1 LECPCFSKLR
11 KGAFGATAIRERA
24 QSESFA
30 RAIFPLCIML
40 PVAHSTARCRTMSEM
55 AVKYPPGF
63 RARRGLNWFII
74 GLLYASFYM
83 CRYNFRWATPGMVQ
97 EFGFTTFQITG
108 MLSAWSLA
116 YGTGQLV
123 NGLLTDRIG
132 GKTAMLIGAAG
143 TIVINLIFGFAS
155 FAGTFATFA
164 AIWLMNGYVQSFG
177 APGMIKMNAAWFRRT
192 ERGTFAGIFGFMIQL
207 GQFAINNLAPII
219 LAGFTVGMWVV
230 AQNDWRWLFRIPPL
244 VVAVVSVL
252 LAIFVKN
259 TPEGAGYR
267 GLIEDGTEGG
277 DSSSRASLR
286 ESFTTIFTHPLIWFY
301 AAAYA
306 CTGAVR
312 NSSDQLMILYF
323 HDQLKLNLAEKPAAV
338 FWTVNLMP
346 LVAVLGS
353 FTAGVVSDKFF
364 KGHRSPVAM
373 TLYFFECGVILTAA
387 VVIAAGVVGPT
398 PFGIVIGCL
407 FLVLVALTANS
418 THAIVGTAAPMD
430 IGGRKM
436 AGFASGVVDSFQYYG
451 TAVALPVTGWLIDRY
466 GWGVWYP
473 TMASF
478 GAIGGLAMLMV
489 MRKQR
494 RMHAMGDVRAVSR

>member
-1 LECPCFSKLR
+1 M
-11 KGAFGATAIRERA
+11 AD
-24 QSESFA
+24 
-30 RAIFPLCIML
+30 FPI
-40 PVAHSTARCRTMSEM
+40 AA
-55 AVKYPPGF
+55 YPAGF
-63 RARRGLNWFII
+63 RPRRGLNWFII

-83 CRYNFRWATPGMVQ
+83 CRYNFRFATPGMVA
-97 EFGFTTFQITG
+97 EFGFSTFQITG
-108 MLSAWSLA
+108 MLSAWSIA

-155 FAGTFATFA
+155 FAGTFTTFA
-164 AIWLMNGYVQSFG
+164 AIWLMNGYMQSFG
-177 APGMIKMNAAWFRRT
+177 APGMIKINAAWFRRT
-192 ERGTFAGIFGFMIQL
+192 ERGTFAGIFGFMIQF
-207 GQFAINNLAPII
+207 GQFAINNLAPVI
-219 LAGFTVGMWVV
+219 LAGFTVGVWVV
-230 AQNDWRWLFRIPPL
+230 AKNDWHWLFRIPPL
-244 VVAVVSVL
+244 AVAVAAVL
-252 LAIFVKN
+252 LAIFVKD
-259 TPEGAGYR
+259 TPEEAGYH
-267 GLIEDGTEGG
+267 GLIEQAATGET
-277 DSSSRASLR
+277 SSRTSLR

-323 HDQLKLNLAEKPAAV
+323 HDQLKLNLADKPAAV
-338 FWTVNLMP
+338 LWTVNLMP

-353 FTAGVVSDKFF
+353 FSAGVVSDKFF

-373 TLYFFECGVILTAA
+373 TLYFIECAVIVTAA
-387 VVIAAGVVGPT
+387 IVIAAGVVGPT
-398 PFGIVIGCL
+398 PFGIFIGCM

-451 TAVALPVTGWLIDRY
+451 TAVALPLTGWLIDLY

-473 TMASF
+473 IMASF
-478 GAIGGLAMLMV
+478 GAIGGLAMLLV

-494 RMHAMGDVRAVSR
+494 LMSASGDARADSR

>member
-1 LECPCFSKLR
+1 
-11 KGAFGATAIRERA
+11 
-24 QSESFA
+24 
-30 RAIFPLCIML
+30 ML
-40 PVAHSTARCRTMSEM
+40 PQSIMSDFPM
-55 AVKYPPGF
+55 AAYPAGF
-63 RARRGLNWFII
+63 RPRRGLNWIII

-83 CRYNFRWATPGMVQ
+83 CRYNFRFATPGMVA

-108 MLSAWSLA
+108 MLSAWSIA

-132 GKTAMLIGAAG
+132 GKIAMLIGAAG
-143 TIVINLIFGFAS
+143 TIIINLIFGFAS
-155 FAGTFATFA
+155 FAGTFTTFA
-164 AIWLMNGYVQSFG
+164 AIWLMNGYLQSFG

-207 GQFAINNLAPII
+207 GQFAINNLAPVI
-219 LAGFTVGMWVV
+219 LAGFTVGVWVV
-230 AQNDWRWLFRIPPL
+230 AKNDWHWLFRIPPMF
-244 VVAVVSVL
+244 VAVSAVL
-252 LAIFVKN
+252 LVIFVKD
-259 TPEGAGYR
+259 TPEEAGYH
-267 GLIEDGTEGG
+267 GLIEKAESG
-277 DSSSRASLR
+277 DTSSRASLR

-301 AAAYA
+301 ALAYA

-338 FWTVNLMP
+338 LWTVNLMP

-353 FTAGVVSDKFF
+353 FSAGLVSDKFF

-373 TLYFFECGVILTAA
+373 TLYFVECVVILTAA
-387 VVIAAGVVGPT
+387 IVIAAGVVGPT
-398 PFGIVIGCL
+398 PVGIFVGCL

-436 AGFASGVVDSFQYYG
+436 AGFASGVIDSFQYYG
-451 TAVALPVTGWLIDRY
+451 TAIALPVTGWLIDRY

-473 TMASF
+473 VMASF
-478 GAIGGLAMLMV
+478 GALGGISMLMV

-494 RMHAMGDVRAVSR
+494 RMSSTGDARADVR